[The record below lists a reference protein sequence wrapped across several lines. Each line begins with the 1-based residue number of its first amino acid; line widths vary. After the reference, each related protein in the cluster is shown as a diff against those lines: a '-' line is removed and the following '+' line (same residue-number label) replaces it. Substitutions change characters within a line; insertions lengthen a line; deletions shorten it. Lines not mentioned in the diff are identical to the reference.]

1 MKTIKT
7 DLRRHFLTEREA
19 LSAEWTR
26 QWSSSICTHILES
39 HFYQSADTILAYM
52 PIRNEVDIRGIL
64 EQSLKDK
71 KALYLPKV
79 HGKEMRFYQ
88 VKDLQ
93 MLHPGAYGILEPEEI
108 LPLDVPKGLMLVPG
122 VAFSKNGFRIGYGGG
137 FYDRYLCEKNQIV
150 TVGVCYEQQIC
161 SQLTPEVFDQP
172 VDELVT
178 ECGWLKGRE

>member
-1 MKTIKT
+1 MKAIKT
-7 DLRRHFLTEREA
+7 DLRRQFLNKRES
-19 LSAEWTR
+19 LSVDQAK
-26 QWSSSICTHILES
+26 QWSSSICAHILES

-64 EQSLKDK
+64 ERSLKDK
-71 KALYLPKV
+71 KALFLPKV
-79 HGKEMRFYQ
+79 QGKEMRFYQ

-93 MLHPGAYGILEPEEI
+93 MLHPGAYGILEPEERN
-108 LPLDVPKGLMLVPG
+108 PLDVSKGLMLVPG

-150 TVGVCYEQQIC
+150 TVGVCYEQQLC

-178 ECGWLKGRE
+178 EYGWLKG